1 VYILIVMSAITLF
14 LIALIIGLLTM
25 PILIRIFLRMK
36 VTDTPGG
43 GKIHKTKT
51 PSMGGIVIYFAS
63 MVSFLF
69 GAYFFEI
76 EELRYVLAAFTLLFF
91 TGLSD
96 DLTTLSPLQKLAAQF
111 IGSLLIIFF
120 ADIRVSGFY
129 GLFGIE
135 ELPLWL
141 SYFITFIVII
151 ALTNA
156 FNLVDGL
163 DGLAG
168 TLSLLNFSFLAW
180 WLMVIGNEPY
190 SKLCVVFIGAVL
202 AFLVFNWQPAKIF
215 MGDTGSLSIGFM
227 LAVLTVLFIDSNGNL
242 SETHPWKFNA
252 PIASGIALMIVPIY
266 DTSRVFIKRIRKK
279 KSPFSP
285 DKSHVHHFLMRSGL
299 GHGQVVLVLGFIKL
313 IFFGMIITTSSI
325 SDEWMIPIV
334 VGTCILLGLR
344 LDAFTLSRVR
354 YLAKKSPPVL
364 ALRSVSSLPSK
375 SGLLKKF
382 PEEINLSE
390 N

>member
-1 VYILIVMSAITLF
+1 MSAITLF

-25 PILIRIFLRMK
+25 PILIRIFLKMK
-36 VTDTPGG
+36 VTDAPGG
-43 GKIHKTKT
+43 RKIHKAQT
-51 PSMGGIVIYFAS
+51 PSMGGIVIYLAS

-96 DLTTLSPLQKLAAQF
+96 DLTTLSPLQKLAAQC
-111 IGSLLIIFF
+111 IGGLLIIFF
-120 ADIRVSGFY
+120 ADIRISGFF
-129 GLFGIE
+129 GFLGIE

-141 SYFITFIVII
+141 SYLITFIVII

-168 TLSLLNFSFLAW
+168 TLSLLNFSFFAW
-180 WLMVIGNEPY
+180 WFMVTGNDPY
-190 SKLCVVFIGAVL
+190 SKLCMVFIGAVV

-215 MGDTGSLSIGFM
+215 MGDTGSLSIGFI
-227 LAVLTVLFIDSNGNL
+227 LAVLTVLFIDSNGKL
-242 SETHPWKFNA
+242 TETNPWKFNA
-252 PIASGIALMIVPIY
+252 PIASGIALMIIPIY
-266 DTSRVFIKRIRKK
+266 DTSRVFIKRIRRK

-285 DKSHVHHFLMRSGL
+285 DKSHVHHFLLRSGL
-299 GHGQVVLVLGFIKL
+299 SHGQVVLLLGFIKL
-313 IFFGMIITTSSI
+313 IFFGLIISTTSI
-325 SDEWMIPIV
+325 SDEWMIPII
-334 VGTCILLGLR
+334 VGSCILLGLR

-364 ALRSVSSLPSK
+364 ALRSVSSDPSIN
-375 SGLLKKF
+375 GLLNKF
-382 PEEINLSE
+382 PEEIKLSE